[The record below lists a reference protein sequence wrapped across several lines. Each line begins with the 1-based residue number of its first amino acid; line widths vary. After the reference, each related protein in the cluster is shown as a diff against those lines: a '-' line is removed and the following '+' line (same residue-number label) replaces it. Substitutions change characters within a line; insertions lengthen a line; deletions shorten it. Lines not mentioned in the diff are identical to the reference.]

1 MVTVSLWGSLRS
13 ATGGAQTVE
22 VEATTFKQV
31 LDALVQK
38 HPGLEPQI
46 ERGVSMAID
55 GVIFRESWFTP
66 VQEDSEVI
74 LMPYMT
80 GG

>member
-1 MVTVSLWGSLRS
+1 MVKVALWGSLRT
-13 ATGGAQTVE
+13 ATGGAEIVE
-22 VEATTFKQV
+22 IDASNFKEV
-31 LDALVQK
+31 LDALIK
-38 HPGLEPQI
+38 LHPGLEPQI

-55 GVIFRESWFTP
+55 GVIFKESWFTP
-66 VQEDSEVI
+66 VSPNSEVV